1 MRPPQKTLGINR
13 RHLPGPQTNHG
24 ENTRLWTGY
33 QRRLLG
39 DGFVADDPHMAKLP
53 KLSEDDLTQIKTIK
67 GRAGQL
73 SREERIDF
81 NRVAFPEVD
90 CIGPYSR
97 VTADLIKAMFGGDA
111 EFNDTIFG
119 RDAIF
124 YSTKFTQ
131 DAWFFNATFCEAA
144 WFIDTTF
151 GWFASFDSALFSERT
166 FFHDI
171 SQSSQATPRGLAAHA
186 FNTAHQSYLAAKCM
200 HILIG
205 HA

>member
-1 MRPPQKTLGINR
+1 VIPADRGGFGKPLVNCGQTGSFEAIFKIIEWMRVWQSLRPPQKTLGINR

-67 GRAGQL
+67 GRAGEL

-90 CIGPYSR
+90 CSGPYSR
-97 VTADLIKAMFGGDA
+97 VTAVLFKAMFGGDA

-144 WFIDTTF
+144 
-151 GWFASFDSALFSERT
+151 
-166 FFHDI
+166 
-171 SQSSQATPRGLAAHA
+171 
-186 FNTAHQSYLAAKCM
+186 
-200 HILIG
+200 
-205 HA
+205 